1 MQFSPTIYKRLK
13 ARIKRRYSSLF
24 QKSVR
29 ELKKYPQLQTTKWVK
44 LHHADFAEFSPQRWF
59 FLKQV
64 ESLLFFVSQN
74 SIESKDDE
82 FSATDDAIFEKW
94 NNSEFADVFLKFL
107 NKRMTLKKAS
117 LATAKLFDEHL
128 ISLGNFHLLKTSSSL
143 KNYRIQPSL
152 GDTKKQNKVS
162 KLLETTLHLDGKEL
176 GLMTSS
182 LKEMKNFST
191 RIEVATRVIRR
202 FSPDSWERFAAFTEI
217 IIPIKQVEFV
227 SFSHQELPGTSM
239 INLYHRDFVDLLD
252 DLLHENGHHHL
263 NYYLNLDKLI
273 DEPIDNIYYS
283 PWRRTLRPL
292 RGIYHAYF
300 TFFWAF
306 KLFSDMVNS
315 KELDSIWYLFSDAEK
330 EKIVW
335 RAVEEYWML
344 EYTFVDLIWARKQG
358 LISDVGW
365 DLVKEQRVQ
374 VAKFKTKVLS
384 WEKMLKTHKKELSDL
399 KKTLAKSRKQ
409 FVIGLPYVRSHS
421 NSTRRFAL

>member
-1 MQFSPTIYKRLK
+1 MQFTPTIYKRLK

-24 QKSVR
+24 EKSVR
-29 ELKKYPQLQTTKWVK
+29 ALKKHPELQTAKWMK
-44 LHHADFAEFSPQRWF
+44 LHHLDFDEFTPQRWF

-64 ESLLFFVSQN
+64 ETLLFFISQDEA
-74 SIESKDDE
+74 ESADDE
-82 FSATDDAIFEKW
+82 FSSVDDAIFEKW

-107 NKRMTLKKAS
+107 NKRMPLRKAS
-117 LATAKLFDEHL
+117 LATAKIFDEHL
-128 ISLGNFHLLKTSSSL
+128 VSLGNFHLLKTSSSL

-152 GDTKKQNKVS
+152 GDIKNKNRVS

-176 GLMTSS
+176 NLHTSS
-182 LKEMKNFST
+182 LKEMKDFST

-202 FSPDSWERFAAFTEI
+202 FSPSSWERFSAFTEI
-217 IIPIKQVEFV
+217 IIPIKQEEFV

-273 DEPIDNIYYS
+273 EEPIDNIYYS

-315 KELDSIWYLFSDAEK
+315 KELDSIWYLFSENEK

-335 RAVEEYWML
+335 RAVEEFWML
-344 EYTFVDLIWARKQG
+344 DYTFTDLTWARKQG

-365 DLVKEQRVQ
+365 NLVKEQQTQ
-374 VAKFKTKVLS
+374 VTKFKKKVLG
-384 WEKMLKTHKKELSDL
+384 WEKMLKNHKKELQAL
-399 KKTLAKSRKQ
+399 KKTLASSRKH
-409 FVIGLPYVRSHS
+409 YKK
-421 NSTRRFAL
+421 